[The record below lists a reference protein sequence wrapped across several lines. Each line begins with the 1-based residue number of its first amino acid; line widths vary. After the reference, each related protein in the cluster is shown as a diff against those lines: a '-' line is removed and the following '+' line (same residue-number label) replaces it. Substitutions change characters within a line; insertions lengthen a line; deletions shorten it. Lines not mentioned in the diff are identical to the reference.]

1 MAGIFDAFTGNAQS
15 AAQQNARSFLDD
27 IRFETGQ
34 ELGQGLGQGLG
45 YLQGS
50 LNPQLQSLQN
60 AFNTANQQYG
70 TYANA
75 GVGAVNTGANQA
87 AQSVYSMLNPAVG
100 ALNPAVTQY
109 GDERARAAAMSNSAL
124 GLTDP
129 SVARNA
135 FRTSPAYQFMLDE
148 GLNSIARNANAA
160 GMVASGNQ
168 MRESQKYGSGL
179 ADKEWDDWLNRLMG
193 REQLYAPLQLQGG
206 AKLADTYSAAG
217 RTLADLQSQ
226 AGRSTGN
233 IYAQQARDL
242 ATIANQFGG
251 AQAGIFGQNAQA
263 QADFLRQLLG
273 LKTQANVG
281 LAGGEAQTF
290 IGQGDAAAQASKN
303 IFDALLGAAKL
314 AAGSG
319 GLGSLFGGGST
330 GGTINI
336 TGANDVTNVA

>member
-75 GVGAVNTGANQA
+75 GVGAVNTGAQQG
-87 AQSVYSMLNPAVG
+87 AQSVYSMLNPSIA
-100 ALNPAVTQY
+100 ALNPILNQY
-109 GDERARAAAMSNSAL
+109 GDTRARAAAMAESGL

-135 FRTSPAYQFMLDE
+135 FRASPAYQFQLNE
-148 GLNSIARNANAA
+148 GLEAIARNANRA
-160 GMVASGNQ
+160 GMLASGNQ
-168 MRESQKYGSGL
+168 MRESQTYGSGL
-179 ADKEWDDWLNRLMG
+179 ADKEWDDWMNRLFQ
-193 REQLYAPLQLQGG
+193 REQLYAPQTLAAAG
-206 AKLADTYSAAG
+206 KIADTYGQAG
-217 RTLADLQSQ
+217 RTLADLQSTA
-226 AGRSTGN
+226 AGRAGN

-242 ATIANQFGG
+242 ATIANQLGG

-263 QADFLRQLLG
+263 QADFLKALLG
-273 LKTQANVG
+273 IKTSANVG
-281 LAGGEAQTF
+281 LAGGEAKTF
-290 IGQGDAAAQASKN
+290 IGEGDAAAQASKN
-303 IFDALLGAAKL
+303 IVDAILGAAKI
-314 AAGSG
+314 ATGTS
-319 GLGSLFGGGST
+319 GLGSLFGSSSSST
-330 GGTINI
+330 DPRN
-336 TGANDVTNVA
+336 ALV